1 MPPPASSRCATV
13 LSTRCRSIH
22 SPVARSIRFIPRR
35 AKSPTLRSRPASSSP
50 APVPSPPATPCAGS
64 SATPR
69 AKRAPPKRSTSWS
82 SQRGPISSPISSST
96 PIGGPISS
104 NCAPPR
110 RPTWPQC
117 PGSIPK
123 TSSLPC
129 VAIAL
134 VAISGAV
141 FWALQNNRHRNAAP
155 EELYST
161 DHRTTADGLAGLPR
175 DYAGIPRQAPPLGPP
190 LPGDLG
196 RPMLNA
202 GAASNT
208 VIPTAAAV
216 DPEAQRRA
224 QEIEAARLSR
234 LFASTNIRELPSIT
248 PTPASAT
255 TPDASAASSSTT
267 QPSIDTAFAENGQ
280 DRKLAFV
287 NASADRR
294 TTSVDRL
301 ESPVSP
307 YVVQAGTVIS
317 GALITGIRSD
327 LPGQITA
334 QVSEAV
340 YDTPTGKYLLIPQ
353 GARLIGRYD
362 SQVAFGQSRVL
373 LVWIRLI
380 MPNGKSIV
388 LERQPGADT
397 SGYSGLE
404 DEVDNHWAALF
415 KAALL
420 STLLSVGSEA
430 GTSGNQNN
438 LVQAIRRGGS
448 ESFNQV
454 GQRVVSRNLDIQ
466 PTLTI
471 RPGFPVRVIVNRD
484 LVLEPYRR

>member
-1 MPPPASSRCATV
+1 MHEVRNNSGDY
-13 LSTRCRSIH
+13 
-22 SPVARSIRFIPRR
+22 
-35 AKSPTLRSRPASSSP
+35 
-50 APVPSPPATPCAGS
+50 AGD
-64 SATPR
+64 
-69 AKRAPPKRSTSWS
+69 
-82 SQRGPISSPISSST
+82 
-96 PIGGPISS
+96 
-104 NCAPPR
+104 
-110 RPTWPQC
+110 
-117 PGSIPK
+117 
-123 TSSLPC
+123 
-129 VAIAL
+129 
-134 VAISGAV
+134 SGAA

-175 DYAGIPRQAPPLGPP
+175 DYAGIPRQAPPLGPA

-202 GAASNT
+202 GVAPNT
-208 VIPTAAAV
+208 VVPVGPAA

-234 LFASTNIRELPSIT
+234 LFASTNIRELPSVA
-248 PTPASAT
+248 PTPASAA
-255 TPDASAASSSTT
+255 TPDASAASSSTP
-267 QPSIDTAFAENGQ
+267 PSTDGAFAQNGQ

-287 NASADRR
+287 NASVDRR
-294 TTSVDRL
+294 TTSADRL
-301 ESPVSP
+301 ASPISP
-307 YVVQAGTVIS
+307 YVVQAGTIIS

-327 LPGQITA
+327 LPGEITA
-334 QVSEAV
+334 QVSENV
-340 YDTPTGKYLLIPQ
+340 YDTPTGKHLLVPQ

-362 SQVAFGQSRVL
+362 SQIAFGQSRVL
-373 LVWIRLI
+373 MVWTRLI

-430 GTSGNQNN
+430 GTSGNENN
-438 LVQAIRRGGS
+438 LIRAIRRGGS
-448 ESFNQV
+448 ESLNQV

-484 LVLEPYRR
+484 LVLAPYNQEAAR